1 MPTSSFLTG
10 LTLPSSSSLAPA
22 SAPIQWGRITC
33 SSSKG
38 GGARRIDS
46 LAWGSAEESSPRLAV
61 EVEVEVEK
69 GRVRSRRSFCGAC
82 LLGLAASR
90 LGAPGSEALALTAT
104 TRREAKEAA
113 SPFDEDRLLQQN
125 RRMQKLNGAPTEFPG
140 FIREGFDVK
149 VVTNDQYVTTKTGL
163 IYCDIVVG
171 QGEPP
176 QDGQQV
182 IFHYIGYNESGR
194 RVDSSY
200 QQGQPARTR
209 VGIKGMI
216 PGFEEGIK
224 SMRSGGKRR
233 IIIPPDLGPPV
244 GPSTFFSAK
253 QFEVF
258 DVELLDVKSCERRT
272 VFLYSDVVCE

>member
-1 MPTSSFLTG
+1 MPI
-10 LTLPSSSSLAPA
+10 SSLFTRYTVLPNSCSVLCPA
-22 SAPIQWGRITC
+22 IRCGPINC

-38 GGARRIDS
+38 DGVPRASNYIVTTASDSPTHLMVRCETENGRIQ
-46 LAWGSAEESSPRLAV
+46 
-61 EVEVEVEK
+61 
-69 GRVRSRRSFCGAC
+69 SRRSFCRTC
-82 LLGLAASR
+82 LFGLAMLPSAGYGDEA
-90 LGAPGSEALALTAT
+90 GAVVAT
-104 TRREAKEAA
+104 TRSVAKEAP

-125 RRMQKLNGAPTEFPG
+125 RRMQKLNGAPDGFPG

-149 VVTNDQYVTTKTGL
+149 VVTDDRYVTTKSGL
-163 IYCDIVVG
+163 IYFDLVEG
-171 QGEPP
+171 HGEPP

-182 IFHYIGYNESGR
+182 IFHYTGYNEAGR

-258 DVELLDVKSCERRT
+258 DVELLDVKNCERRT
-272 VFLYSDVVCE
+272 VFLYSDVVCQ

>member
-22 SAPIQWGRITC
+22 SASIEWGRITC

-38 GGARRIDS
+38 DGASRKDS
-46 LAWGSAEESSPRLAV
+46 LAWGSAEEYSIHLAA
-61 EVEVEVEK
+61 EVEAEK
-69 GRVRSRRSFCGAC
+69 VRVRSRRSFCGAC

-90 LGAPGSEALALTAT
+90 LSGQGNEALALTAT

-125 RRMQKLNGAPTEFPG
+125 RRMQKLNGAPNEFPG

-171 QGEPP
+171 QGDPP

-182 IFHYIGYNESGR
+182 TFHYVGYNESGR

-224 SMRSGGKRR
+224 SMRTGGKRR

>member
-1 MPTSSFLTG
+1 MPTSRLLTG
-10 LTLPSSSSLAPA
+10 TAFLPNPPA
-22 SAPIQWGRITC
+22 AFRSAIQLGPIAC

-38 GGARRIDS
+38 DGGLQGARLSVTTARDS
-46 LAWGSAEESSPRLAV
+46 PTDLAANVEAETARAQ
-61 EVEVEVEK
+61 
-69 GRVRSRRSFCGAC
+69 SRRSFCGAC
-82 LLGLAASR
+82 VLGLVV
-90 LGAPGSEALALTAT
+90 LPLTGYGGEAEAVVAT
-104 TRREAKEAA
+104 TRSEAKEAP

-125 RRMQKLNGAPTEFPG
+125 RRMQKLNGAPDGFPG

-149 VVTNDQYVTTKTGL
+149 VVTDDKYVTTKTGL
-163 IYCDIVVG
+163 IYYDLVEG
-171 QGEPP
+171 HGEPP

-182 IFHYIGYNESGR
+182 VFHYTGYNEAGR

-209 VGIKGMI
+209 VGINGMI

-224 SMRSGGKRR
+224 SMRAGGKRR

-272 VFLYSDVVCE
+272 VFLYSDVVCQ